1 MSDSFRLLAGSVVR
15 RGHRADGFGHS
26 GGMVCCRHE
35 HAGVPRYGSGGTL
48 PSGPGSGGRR
58 RVLRP
63 AEPLVACA
71 DDAGPVADRDA
82 AFTGTNRTRAR
93 RTGPERNVAG
103 SHGFRKPGARKQPN
117 RTGAVPGRRGRH
129 AVVIGIVTNAGIA
142 GSTSINAGAVRNHS
156 SGNSRRSIPRRP
168 RRKAAGAADDDPTG
182 RVLAGVRGNAAAGF
196 VRRRTHAATPRHLV
210 IAGRIRLQ
218 GGGAP
223 PPAKVLRS
231 GRVPR
236 LRPSG
241 AAPARPGV
249 PERACGN
256 WQEACGAVHSSAVRE
271 QGKRRQVPQPCCWPG

>member
-1 MSDSFRLLAGSVVR
+1 MVR
-15 RGHRADGFGHS
+15 
-26 GGMVCCRHE
+26 CRHE
-35 HAGVPRYGSGGTL
+35 HAGVPRDGGGRAL
-48 PSGPGSGGRR
+48 PSGPGSGCRR

-63 AEPLVACA
+63 AEPLVPCA
-71 DDAGPVADRDA
+71 DDAGPVTDRDT

-93 RTGPERNVAG
+93 RTGPERNVAR
-103 SHGFRKPGARKQPN
+103 SRGFRKPTARKQPN
-117 RTGAVPGRRGRH
+117 RTGAVPGRRDHH

-142 GSTSINAGAVRNHS
+142 GTSINAGAVRNPS

-168 RRKAAGAADDDPTG
+168 RRKAACAIDIDPTG
-182 RVLAGVRGNAAAGF
+182 RVLAGVRGNDAVGF

-249 PERACGN
+249 PECACGN
-256 WQEACGAVHSSAVRE
+256 WQQACGAVHGSAVRGH
-271 QGKRRQVPQPCCWPG
+271 GKRRQVSQPCCRPG